1 MIELIVV
8 VGLTL
13 IGMNAL
19 LIVINNMDDGG
30 DE

>member
-13 IGMNAL
+13 IGMTAL

-30 DE
+30 NK

>member
-8 VGLTL
+8 AGLTL
-13 IGMNAL
+13 IGMTAL

-30 DE
+30 NE